1 LELRRID
8 IDNIIPDSPSDL
20 GVIVFWVIVIIL
32 VIAAIV
38 IYLRYRKMSKK
49 VVKMQE
55 NLDTHLNTIDQMK
68 KSKEKRSQDLHE
80 LKNKVDKMVD
90 DETKK
95 L

>member
-1 LELRRID
+1 MD
-8 IDNIIPDSPSDL
+8 INNIIPNSPSDL
-20 GVIVFWVIVIIL
+20 GAIVFWIIFILL

-55 NLDTHLNTIDQMK
+55 NVNTQLNTIDQMK
-68 KSKEKRSQDLHE
+68 KSKEERSQDLHE
-80 LKNKVDKMVD
+80 LKNKVDTMVD
-90 DETKK
+90 EETKK

>member
-1 LELRRID
+1 MD
-8 IDNIIPDSPSDL
+8 INNIIPNSPSDF
-20 GVIVFWVIVIIL
+20 GAIVFWVIVIIL

-55 NLDTHLNTIDQMK
+55 NIDTHLNTIDQMK
-68 KSKEKRSQDLHE
+68 KSKEERSQDLHE

-90 DETKK
+90 EETKK

>member
-1 LELRRID
+1 MD
-8 IDNIIPDSPSDL
+8 INNIIPDSASDL
-20 GVIVFWVIVIIL
+20 GAIVFWVIVIII

-55 NLDTHLNTIDQMK
+55 NLNTHLNTIDQMK
-68 KSKEKRSQDLHE
+68 KSKEERSQDLHE

>member
-1 LELRRID
+1 MD
-8 IDNIIPDSPSDL
+8 INNIIPDSPSDL
-20 GVIVFWVIVIIL
+20 GAIVFWVIVIIL

-55 NLDTHLNTIDQMK
+55 NLNTHLNTIDQMK
-68 KSKEKRSQDLHE
+68 KSKEERSQDLHE

>member
-1 LELRRID
+1 MD

-20 GVIVFWVIVIIL
+20 GAIVFWVIVIIL

-55 NLDTHLNTIDQMK
+55 NLNTHLNTIDQMK
-68 KSKEKRSQDLHE
+68 KSKEERSQDLHE

>member
-1 LELRRID
+1 MD
-8 IDNIIPDSPSDL
+8 INNIIPDSPSDL
-20 GVIVFWVIVIIL
+20 GAIVFWVIVIIL

-55 NLDTHLNTIDQMK
+55 NIDTHLNTIDQMK
-68 KSKEKRSQDLHE
+68 KSKEERSQDLHE
-80 LKNKVDKMVD
+80 LKNKVDKMID

>member
-8 IDNIIPDSPSDL
+8 INNIIPDSPSDL
-20 GVIVFWVIVIIL
+20 GAIVFWVIVIII
-32 VIAAIV
+32 VISAIV

-55 NLDTHLNTIDQMK
+55 NLNTHIDTIDQMK
-68 KSKEKRSQDLHE
+68 KSKEERSQDLNE

>member
-1 LELRRID
+1 MD
-8 IDNIIPDSPSDL
+8 INNIIPNSPSDL
-20 GVIVFWVIVIIL
+20 GAIVFWVIVIIL

-55 NLDTHLNTIDQMK
+55 NLNTHLNTIDQMK
-68 KSKEKRSQDLHE
+68 KSKEERSQDLHE

-90 DETKK
+90 EETKK

>member
-1 LELRRID
+1 MD
-8 IDNIIPDSPSDL
+8 INNIIPDSPSDL
-20 GVIVFWVIVIIL
+20 GAIVFWVIVILL

-49 VVKMQE
+49 VVKMQD
-55 NLDTHLNTIDQMK
+55 NLNTHLNTIDQMK
-68 KSKEKRSQDLHE
+68 KSKEKSSQDLHE

>member
-1 LELRRID
+1 MD
-8 IDNIIPDSPSDL
+8 INNIIPDSASDL
-20 GVIVFWVIVIIL
+20 GAIVFWVIVIII

-55 NLDTHLNTIDQMK
+55 NLDTHIDTIDQMK
-68 KSKEKRSQDLHE
+68 KSKEERSQDLHE